1 MTEER
6 LIIIGAGPKA
16 MAVAAK
22 AHVLAELG
30 FPVPRIQIIERRK
43 VGAHWTGDS
52 GYTNGLL
59 RLSTPPEKDVGFPY
73 RSTCWANE
81 EMNRAINARMTR
93 FSWQSFLVE
102 LDLFAE
108 WVDRGRPAPEH
119 RRWAE
124 YLQWVAGG
132 VSGSV
137 TIHYGEVQRISIQ
150 DGRWRLS
157 YRSPEGRSLDLEGEG
172 LMLTG
177 PGRTSATA
185 DAPRHDRVLTIEQF
199 WTRHARFR
207 SLDAARVAV
216 VGSGESAAAIVM
228 ELASNGN
235 PALRIDVI
243 SPIGMTY
250 SRGESFREN
259 HLYSNPEVGRWKH
272 LSESDRRGFIH
283 RTDQGVFSVASQQAL
298 NQAENL
304 NVVPGRLR
312 KVAVEGGGRVLLTLD
327 YDQGRRTYTC
337 DHVVLAMGYDHLAA
351 ARGMLDDEARREIL
365 EQTGLGEI
373 TDRALE
379 AVIEPHFEVRGLTP
393 RLHLPM
399 LSRLTQGPGFANL
412 SCLGGLSDSV
422 LTAYVQRGHR
432 REAWP
437 ERAAAPRLAVGEPT
451 WVSPEA
457 RLATPRVQPTS
468 PIVP

>member
-1 MTEER
+1 MTEKR
-6 LIIIGAGPKA
+6 LLIIGAGPKA

-22 AHVLAELG
+22 AHVLGELG
-30 FPVPRIQIIERRK
+30 FVVPKIQIIERRR

-52 GYTNGLL
+52 GFTNGLV
-59 RLSTPPEKDVGFPY
+59 RLSTSPEKDIGFPY
-73 RSTCWANE
+73 QSTCWVDE
-81 EMNRAINARMTR
+81 EVNRAINARMMR

-108 WVDRGRPAPEH
+108 WIDRGRPAPEH

-137 TIHYGEVQRISIQ
+137 TIHEGDVQRISMK
-150 DGRWRLS
+150 DGRWLLS
-157 YRSPEGRSLDLEGEG
+157 YRSAEGRSHCVEGEG

-177 PGRTSATA
+177 PGQTNTTVE
-185 DAPRHDRVLTIEQF
+185 APRHDRVLTIEEF
-199 WTRHARFR
+199 WSRHARFR
-207 SLDAARVAV
+207 SIDAARIAV
-216 VGSGESAAAIVM
+216 VGSGESAAAIAM

-235 PALRIDVI
+235 RALRVDIV

-259 HLYSNPEVGRWKH
+259 RLYSNPEIGRWKL
-272 LSESDRRGFIH
+272 LSERDRRRFIH
-283 RTDQGVFSVASQQAL
+283 RTDQGVFSLASQQAL

-304 NVVPGRLR
+304 DIVSGRLR
-312 KVAVEGGGRVLLTLD
+312 RVTVESGGRVELTLD
-327 YDQGRRTYTC
+327 YDKGQHTYTC
-337 DHVVLAMGYDHLAA
+337 DHVVLAMGYDHLAPL
-351 ARGMLDDEARREIL
+351 RGMLDDETRREIVG
-365 EQTGLGEI
+365 QTGLREL

-379 AVIEPHFEVRGLTP
+379 PLIEPHFEVRGLTP

-412 SCLGGLSDSV
+412 SCLGCLSDSI
-422 LTAYVQRGHR
+422 LTAYIPRVDR
-432 REAWP
+432 RAAWP
-437 ERAAAPRLAVGEPT
+437 ERAAGALT
-451 WVSPEA
+451 A
-457 RLATPRVQPTS
+457 RRVPLSQEESSWIP
-468 PIVP
+468 

>member
-30 FPVPRIQIIERRK
+30 FPVPRIHVIERRK

-59 RLSTPPEKDVGFPY
+59 RLSTSPEKDVGFPY
-73 RSTCWANE
+73 RSTCWADE
-81 EMNRAINARMTR
+81 EVNRVINARMTR
-93 FSWQSFLVE
+93 FSWQSFLVD

-119 RRWAE
+119 RRWAA
-124 YLQWVAGG
+124 YLQWVAEG

-137 TIHYGEVQRISIQ
+137 TLHYGEVQRISIKE
-150 DGRWRLS
+150 GRWLLS
-157 YRSPEGRSLDLEGEG
+157 CQSSEGRSLELEGEG

-177 PGRTSATA
+177 PGRTSAA
-185 DAPRHDRVLTIEQF
+185 VSAPRHDRVLTIEQF
-199 WTRHARFR
+199 WARHARFR
-207 SLDAARVAV
+207 GVAAARVAV
-216 VGSGESAAAIVM
+216 VGSGKSAAAIAM

-235 PALRIDVI
+235 SALRIDVI

-259 HLYSNPEVGRWKH
+259 HLYSNPEVGRWKL
-272 LSESDRRGFIH
+272 LSESDRRRFIH

-304 NVVPGRLR
+304 DVVPGRLR
-312 KVAVEGGGRVLLTLD
+312 KVAVEGEERIALTLD
-327 YDQGRRTYTC
+327 YGQGHHTYTC

-351 ARGMLDDEARREIL
+351 ARSMLDDEARREIL
-365 EQTGLGEI
+365 EQTGLHEI

-379 AVIEPHFEVRGLTP
+379 SMIEPHFEVRGLTP

-399 LSRLTQGPGFANL
+399 LARLTQGPGFANL
-412 SCLGGLSDSV
+412 SCLGCLSDSV
-422 LTAYVQRGHR
+422 LTAYVQRDHR

-437 ERAAAPRLAVGEPT
+437 DRATAPRLAVQEPT
-451 WVSPEA
+451 WASPEI
-457 RLATPRVQPTS
+457 RLATPRIQPTS
-468 PIVP
+468 PTLP